1 MSFGGNAGA
10 VKVAKTTPAT
20 TYEDDSV
27 QTATD
32 NTRRRLAAANSRDKA
47 KSFWTAMVSQ
57 QGNNG
62 KTTLG

>member
-10 VKVAKTTPAT
+10 VKVAKTVAAT
-20 TYEDDSV
+20 SYEDDNV
-27 QTATD
+27 QTAAD
-32 NTRRRLAAANSRDKA
+32 NTRRRLAADKA